1 MDLIQHMLSPGSEH
15 KSLTH
20 THTLTQSGSITTGF
34 ITLLVPAYHLH
45 ACTQKTSD
53 FKATVAAA
61 HCQPCFHTEGDGPLK
76 HVAQSPNPQLLATR
90 WWWNAAV
97 HHNQRDWADCY
108 MTQDS
113 WGYLI
118 PGDHALGLQFCWC
131 NSLLESGR
139 WWDWTSRMPQS
150 VVLVARLSHN
160 PASLTF
166 STKGACFVP
175 WKRYHNIRCQR
186 LQRPTGQLW
195 HLWRVTRTITT
206 HKIHFKFNTKSVQQ
220 FWASIF
226 IFRLYSVHFYVLWW
240 LVPLPFF
247 RCVVQ
252 DGPIPNLYL

>member
-1 MDLIQHMLSPGSEH
+1 MMKRCSAPQPARLSRLLHDPRSTFMGLPYSWGSC
-15 KSLTH
+15 
-20 THTLTQSGSITTGF
+20 TGV
-34 ITLLVPAYHLH
+34 TVLLV
-45 ACTQKTSD
+45 
-53 FKATVAAA
+53 
-61 HCQPCFHTEGDGPLK
+61 
-76 HVAQSPNPQLLATR
+76 
-90 WWWNAAV
+90 
-97 HHNQRDWADCY
+97 
-108 MTQDS
+108 
-113 WGYLI
+113 
-118 PGDHALGLQFCWC
+118 QFTFG
-131 NSLLESGR
+131 ERQVVG
-139 WWDWTSRMPQS
+139 WDWTSRMPQS

-166 STKGACFVP
+166 SAKGACFVP